1 MLFLGT
7 KAPLRLAH
15 VNKNE
20 TYYRSERNLFSNYL
34 NLFLSIWIYFYLS
47 ESIFLYPNLFLYIW
61 TYITIYLNLFSVA
74 KQPTSDQ
81 HQNNKK
87 PKSDQHKISSG
98 TTSDLHQTQIRP
110 SSAKHKFN
118 IRPTK
123 DQYQTT
129 SDKNQSNLYL
139 TNISKNL
146 KILGIIL

>member
-1 MLFLGT
+1 MFKLPESISIYLKLF
-7 KAPLRLAH
+7 
-15 VNKNE
+15 
-20 TYYRSERNLFSNYL
+20 
-34 NLFLSIWIYFYLS
+34 LFLSIPICFYISESILLFIWIYFQLQS
-47 ESIFLYPNLFLYIW
+47 NRLLIDIR
-61 TYITIYLNLFSVA
+61 TT
-74 KQPTSDQ
+74 
-81 HQNNKK
+81 KK

-146 KILGIIL
+146 KIIGIIKYLTRLISIVSKPIWFVVRLYL

>member
-1 MLFLGT
+1 MISWNGII
-7 KAPLRLAH
+7 
-15 VNKNE
+15 NE
-20 TYYRSERNLFSNYL
+20 TRTRRTTGAKGIYFQT
-34 NLFLSIWIYFYLS
+34 IWIYFYLS
-47 ESIFLYPNLFLYIW
+47 ESISIYLNLFLSIPISIW

>member
-1 MLFLGT
+1 M
-7 KAPLRLAH
+7 
-15 VNKNE
+15 
-20 TYYRSERNLFSNYL
+20 

-47 ESIFLYPNLFLYIW
+47 ESIS
-61 TYITIYLNLFSVA
+61 IYLNLFLSIPICFYISEPILLFIWIYF
-74 KQPTSDQ
+74 QLQSNQLLINIRTT
-81 HQNNKK
+81 KK

-98 TTSDLHQTQIRP
+98 LTSDLHQTQIRP

-146 KILGIIL
+146 KILGIILKYLITSYNI